1 MPAFMNHW
9 LSDKHAHAWPCA
21 MTHKQ
26 ELAGPAT
33 EADRREPGGRA
44 TRLRGIKC
52 WNESGQIGCPL
63 CGRRFA
69 DGHMSKER
77 TATSGKALY

>member
-1 MPAFMNHW
+1 MPAFMSHW

-21 MTHKQ
+21 TTHKQ
-26 ELAGPAT
+26 ELARPAT
-33 EADRREPGGRA
+33 EADVANWAAELLA
-44 TRLRGIKC
+44 LRGIKC
-52 WNESGQIGCPL
+52 WNVSGQIGCPL